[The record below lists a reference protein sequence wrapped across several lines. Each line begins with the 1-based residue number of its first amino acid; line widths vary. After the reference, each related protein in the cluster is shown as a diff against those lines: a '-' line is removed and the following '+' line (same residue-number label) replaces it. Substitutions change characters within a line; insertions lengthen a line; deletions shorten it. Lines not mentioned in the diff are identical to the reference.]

1 MDFMRTALI
10 NAIIVAALLAAGA
23 AASAEESSGAVPAPA
38 PERVGSNEAAAIA
51 RSQSGGRVLDVR
63 RATED
68 GRPCYLVRLLLADG
82 RVRIVVVDAESGK
95 AR

>member
-10 NAIIVAALLAAGA
+10 NVVVVAALLVAGA
-23 AASAEESSGAVPAPA
+23 ATSAEEPAGAAPA

-63 RATED
+63 RSTED

>member
-1 MDFMRTALI
+1 MVFMRTGSIHAV
-10 NAIIVAALLAAGA
+10 IVAALLVAGGV
-23 AASAEESSGAVPAPA
+23 ASAEESAGAAPAPV

-51 RSQSGGRVLDVR
+51 RSQTGGRVLDVR
-63 RATED
+63 RSTED

>member
-1 MDFMRTALI
+1 MRTALI
-10 NAIIVAALLAAGA
+10 NAIIVVALLVAGG
-23 AASAEESSGAVPAPA
+23 AASAEDSSGAAPA